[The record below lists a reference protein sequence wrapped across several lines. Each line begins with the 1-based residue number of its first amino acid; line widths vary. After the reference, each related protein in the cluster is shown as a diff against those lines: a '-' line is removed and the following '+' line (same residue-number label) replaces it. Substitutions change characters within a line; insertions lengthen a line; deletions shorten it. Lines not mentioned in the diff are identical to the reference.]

1 MTNTEIHPDHTIMT
15 KIKSVNIKLKENP
28 KKTPKLTFSKRTK
41 KKKIPNV
48 WICLHVYK
56 AWYLHTLQIIMKI
69 QIKTSHLKEYI
80 NWTI

>member
-41 KKKIPNV
+41 KKKSQM
-48 WICLHVYK
+48 CEYVY
-56 AWYLHTLQIIMKI
+56 MC
-69 QIKTSHLKEYI
+69 IKLDIYTHYK
-80 NWTI
+80 